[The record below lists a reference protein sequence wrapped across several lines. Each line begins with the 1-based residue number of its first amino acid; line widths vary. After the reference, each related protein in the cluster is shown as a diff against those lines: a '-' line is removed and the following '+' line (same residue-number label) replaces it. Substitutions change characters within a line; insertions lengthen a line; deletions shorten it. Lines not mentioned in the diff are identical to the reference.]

1 VELAQILHAARSR
14 WRAGGRPVVAAV
26 AALVAVVCTAL
37 YRWPTSHYLICRA
50 GAVRA
55 SLPLPVELSRLPL
68 SVFLPTPELPLVA
81 AVGQLLVVVGLA
93 ELLLG
98 RVRTVA
104 LAVLAHSVATL
115 SARLLIQFG
124 PATVVGLT
132 RGEAHLLDTGPSVI
146 TAALGSYLL
155 LSYRARRCLIVLA
168 GGLFLAA
175 EMQNNIDGREHFV
188 ALLCGTVAPIAV
200 RREWLVLTALSRSVR
215 RSWRSW
221 VPVVGRPRGE
231 TV

>member
-1 VELAQILHAARSR
+1 MIVRAARSR
-14 WRAGGRPVVAAV
+14 WRAGGRPVVATV
-26 AALVAVVCTAL
+26 AALAAVVCTAL
-37 YRWPTSHYLICRA
+37 YRWPPSHVLICRA

-68 SVFLPTPELPLVA
+68 SAFLPTPELPLVA

-98 RVRTVA
+98 RFRTVA
-104 LAVLAHSVATL
+104 VAVLAHSVATL
-115 SARLLIQFG
+115 SARFLIQLG

-155 LSYRARRCLIVLA
+155 MSYRARRCLVVLA
-168 GGLFLAA
+168 GGLFVAA
-175 EMQNNIDGREHFV
+175 LMQNDIDGREHFV
-188 ALLCGTVAPIAV
+188 ALLCGTMAPIVA
-200 RREWLVLTALSRSVR
+200 RREWLVLTAFSRSMR
-215 RSWRSW
+215 RSWRSF
-221 VPVVGRPRGE
+221 VPVVGRPPGE